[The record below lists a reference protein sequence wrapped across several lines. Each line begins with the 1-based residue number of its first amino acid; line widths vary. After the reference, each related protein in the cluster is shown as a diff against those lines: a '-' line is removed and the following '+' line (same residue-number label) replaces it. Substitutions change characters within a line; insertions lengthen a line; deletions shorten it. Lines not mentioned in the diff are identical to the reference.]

1 MKKVFILV
9 WILGAM
15 GGAMGHTRATQSGSD
30 ASVEIF
36 WQKFKSA
43 VISRNKAAVARLSRF
58 PIEMPYGVK
67 VVKAQADLIKRYRVV
82 FNQET
87 DAAKCFSKA
96 RPENDPARP
105 DEFTVSCGFPDGGEE
120 RPLVYTFTL
129 TRTGWKFTA
138 FDNIN
143 E

>member
-1 MKKVFILV
+1 MKKLIIVVLFLAAT
-9 WILGAM
+9 LGAQ
-15 GGAMGHTRATQSGSD
+15 GRTRGIHAVP
-30 ASVEIF
+30 SVEIF
-36 WQKFKSA
+36 WQQFKTA
-43 VISRNKAAVARLSRF
+43 VIARDKVSVARLSRF

-67 VVKAQADLIKRYRVV
+67 AVRTQADLIKRYRVV

-87 DAAKCFSKA
+87 DAAKCFAKS
-96 RPENDPARP
+96 RPEIDPARP
-105 DEFTVSCGFPDGGEE
+105 KEFTVSCGFPDGGEE

-129 TRTGWKFTA
+129 TGGGWKFSS